1 MTLFRLLPVKMLAIA
16 LSAGVFFLMSG
27 CAGGVKSSGV
37 GVAVENVAPFV
48 TSLDEWPAKY
58 RQNFQNILTFQGK
71 ARLTLESPNGG
82 GNVSTKTVWGRPDKL
97 FMKAEGPLG
106 LDVGKIFV
114 GEKRFI
120 WYNQY
125 ENHFTA
131 GSLDDPYLNRFLQT
145 NITFSE
151 LKQTVLGYAGQVED
165 SLTLIDRAN
174 GVFTSAHRNDD
185 DIYYRFIVNPEL
197 GLLEAVEALRQS
209 RVFMRQDFKNYRVI
223 DDIYLPTLIRITMLD
238 QRERV
243 SIFYKSIAL
252 NKPLDPDEFAIKIS
266 SKVEQLNLN

>member
-1 MTLFRLLPVKMLAIA
+1 MKFFRVMHLKSLKMTLSVIT
-16 LSAGVFFLMSG
+16 FLFMAG
-27 CAGGVKSSGV
+27 CAGGIKSSGV
-37 GVAVENVAPFV
+37 GIAVENVAPFV
-48 TSLDEWPAKY
+48 TNLDEWPAKY

-71 ARLTLESPNGG
+71 ARLTLESPHGG

-97 FMKAEGPLG
+97 FMQAEGPLG

-151 LKQTVLGYAGQVED
+151 LRYTLLGYAGQAED
-165 SLTLIDRAN
+165 SLVLIDRTN
-174 GVFTSAHRNDD
+174 GVFATTHGNDD
-185 DIYYRFIVNPEL
+185 DIHYRFIVNPEL

-223 DDIYLPTLIRITMLD
+223 DNIYLPTLIRITMLD

-243 SIFYKSIAL
+243 SIFYKNIAL
-252 NKPLDPDEFAIKIS
+252 NKPLDPGEFAIKIS

>member
-1 MTLFRLLPVKMLAIA
+1 MKLFQRMCLKILTITINAGIFLLIA
-16 LSAGVFFLMSG
+16 S
-27 CAGGVKSSGV
+27 CAGGFKSSGV
-37 GVAVENVAPFV
+37 GTAVTNVAPFT

-58 RQNFQNILTFQGK
+58 RRNFRNILTFQGN
-71 ARLTLESPNGG
+71 ARLTLESPHGG
-82 GNVSTKTVWGRPDKL
+82 GNVSTKTVWGSPDKL

-106 LDVGKIFV
+106 LDVGKIFI
-114 GEKRFI
+114 GEKRFV

-145 NITFSE
+145 NITFSD
-151 LKQTVLGYAGQVED
+151 LKYTVLGYAGQAED
-165 SLTLIDRAN
+165 SLVLIDRTN
-174 GVFTSAHRNDD
+174 GVFTTVHDNEDAIH
-185 DIYYRFIVNPEL
+185 YRFIVNPES

-223 DDIYLPTLIRITMLD
+223 NNIYLPTLVRITMLD

-243 SIFYKSIAL
+243 SIFYKNIAL
-252 NKPLDPDEFAIKIS
+252 NQPLDPGEYAIEIS